1 MAGILIIFVTG
12 LKARIIHMKNEKE
25 IEEKEQEIIE
35 GQTAET
41 EGQMPVS
48 EKDRKKKKLA
58 QQAGRIKE
66 LSASLDQ
73 VRDELKQAQT
83 ELEQTKE
90 ELEKSRQAAGEAKD
104 MYLRL
109 QAEWDNYRRRTAKER
124 LELIDNAGRDIL
136 TGFLP
141 VLDDCQRALN
151 VLSESD
157 AAQAAVEGTEL
168 IYNKLIAYLK
178 QRGVERIEA
187 RGAVF
192 DTDFH
197 EAVAQFPVEDPEKK
211 NTVIDVTQEG
221 YTLNGN
227 VIRYAKVVVGI

>member
-1 MAGILIIFVTG
+1 MENV
-12 LKARIIHMKNEKE
+12 NEKE
-25 IEEKEQEIIE
+25 KEEKEIIE
-35 GQTAET
+35 EPSQSAE
-41 EGQMPVS
+41 EQKPVS
-48 EKDRKKKKLA
+48 EKDRKKRKIA
-58 QQAGRIKE
+58 EQAARIE
-66 LSASLDQ
+66 TLSAD
-73 VRDELKQAQT
+73 
-83 ELEQTKE
+83 
-90 ELEKSRQAAGEAKD
+90 LEKALDALEKAREETAETKD
-104 MYLRL
+104 QYLRL

-141 VLDDCQRALN
+141 VVDDCQRALK
-151 VLSESD
+151 VLRESE
-157 AAQAAVEGTEL
+157 AAGAAIEGTEL
-168 IYNKLIAYLK
+168 IYNKLMNYLK
-178 QRGVERIEA
+178 QRGVEPIAA

-221 YTLNGN
+221 YTLNGS

>member
-1 MAGILIIFVTG
+1 MD
-12 LKARIIHMKNEKE
+12 KE
-25 IEEKEQEIIE
+25 NEEKEEKVEMPEEAQEAPHKE
-35 GQTAET
+35 EK
-41 EGQMPVS
+41 
-48 EKDRKKKKLA
+48 EKDRKKRKIAEQAEQIKQLNEQVQQLEEERNKL
-58 QQAGRIKE
+58 KE
-66 LSASLDQ
+66 TALETRDQ
-73 VRDELKQAQT
+73 
-83 ELEQTKE
+83 
-90 ELEKSRQAAGEAKD
+90 
-104 MYLRL
+104 YLRL

-141 VLDDCQRALN
+141 ILDDCQRALQ
-151 VLSESD
+151 VLRESD
-157 AAQAAVEGTEL
+157 AATAAIEGTEL
-168 IYNKLIAYLK
+168 IYNKLMGYLN

-187 RGAVF
+187 RGAAF

-221 YTLNGN
+221 YTLNGT

>member
-1 MAGILIIFVTG
+1 MENV
-12 LKARIIHMKNEKE
+12 NEKE
-25 IEEKEQEIIE
+25 KEEKEIIE
-35 GQTAET
+35 ESQSAE
-41 EGQMPVS
+41 EQKPVS
-48 EKDRKKKKLA
+48 EKDRKKRKIAEKA
-58 QQAGRIKE
+58 ARIE
-66 LSASLDQ
+66 TLSAD
-73 VRDELKQAQT
+73 
-83 ELEQTKE
+83 
-90 ELEKSRQAAGEAKD
+90 LEKALDALEKAREETAEAKD
-104 MYLRL
+104 QYLRL

-141 VLDDCQRALN
+141 VVDDCQRALK
-151 VLSESD
+151 VLRESE
-157 AAQAAVEGTEL
+157 AAGAAIEGTEL
-168 IYNKLIAYLK
+168 IYNKLMNYLK
-178 QRGVERIEA
+178 QRGVEPIAA

-221 YTLNGN
+221 YTLNGS

>member
-1 MAGILIIFVTG
+1 MENDI
-12 LKARIIHMKNEKE
+12 EKE
-25 IEEKEQEIIE
+25 KEEKVEMTE
-35 GQTAET
+35 ET
-41 EGQMPVS
+41 PETPHKEER
-48 EKDRKKKKLA
+48 EKDRKKRKIA
-58 QQAGRIKE
+58 EQAERIKALE
-66 LSASLDQ
+66 ES
-73 VRDELKQAQT
+73 LKQA
-83 ELEQTKE
+83 ENEV
-90 ELEKSRQAAGEAKD
+90 EKLRGDAAEARD
-104 MYLRL
+104 QYLRL
-109 QAEWDNYRRRTAKER
+109 KAEWDNYRRRTAKER
-124 LELIDNAGRDIL
+124 LELIDNAGKDIL

-151 VLSESD
+151 VLRESEGSE
-157 AAQAAVEGTEL
+157 AAIEGTEL
-168 IYNKLIAYLK
+168 IFNKLMGYLN

>member
-1 MAGILIIFVTG
+1 MENDI
-12 LKARIIHMKNEKE
+12 EKE
-25 IEEKEQEIIE
+25 KEEKVEMTE
-35 GQTAET
+35 ET
-41 EGQMPVS
+41 PETPHKEER
-48 EKDRKKKKLA
+48 EKDRKKRKIA
-58 QQAGRIKE
+58 EQAERIKALE
-66 LSASLDQ
+66 ES
-73 VRDELKQAQT
+73 LKQA
-83 ELEQTKE
+83 ENEV
-90 ELEKSRQAAGEAKD
+90 EKLRGDAAEARD
-104 MYLRL
+104 QYLRL

-124 LELIDNAGRDIL
+124 LELIDNAGKDIL

-151 VLSESD
+151 VLRESEGSE
-157 AAQAAVEGTEL
+157 AAIEGTEL
-168 IYNKLIAYLK
+168 IFNKLMGYLN

-211 NTVIDVTQEG
+211 NMVIDVTQEG

>member
-1 MAGILIIFVTG
+1 ME
-12 LKARIIHMKNEKE
+12 NDKE
-25 IEEKEQEIIE
+25 IENEEKIE
-35 GQTAET
+35 MTEET
-41 EGQMPVS
+41 PETPHKEER
-48 EKDRKKKKLA
+48 EKDRKKRKIA
-58 QQAGRIKE
+58 EQAERIKALE
-66 LSASLDQ
+66 TSLKEAEEEQEKLRGDAAEARDQ
-73 VRDELKQAQT
+73 
-83 ELEQTKE
+83 
-90 ELEKSRQAAGEAKD
+90 
-104 MYLRL
+104 YLRL

-124 LELIDNAGRDIL
+124 LELIDNAGKDIL

-141 VLDDCQRALN
+141 ILDDCQRALN
-151 VLSESD
+151 VLRESEGAE
-157 AAQAAVEGTEL
+157 AAIEGTEL
-168 IYNKLIAYLK
+168 IFNKLMGYLN

-187 RGAVF
+187 RGAAF

>member
-1 MAGILIIFVTG
+1 MN
-12 LKARIIHMKNEKE
+12 KKYKDMDKE
-25 IEEKEQEIIE
+25 NEEKEEKVEMPEEAQEAPHKE
-35 GQTAET
+35 EK
-41 EGQMPVS
+41 
-48 EKDRKKKKLA
+48 EKDRKKRKIAEQAEQIKQLNEQV
-58 QQAGRIKE
+58 QQ
-66 LSASLDQ
+66 
-73 VRDELKQAQT
+73 
-83 ELEQTKE
+83 
-90 ELEKSRQAAGEAKD
+90 LEKERNKLKETALETRDQ
-104 MYLRL
+104 YLRL

-141 VLDDCQRALN
+141 ILDDCQRALQ
-151 VLSESD
+151 VLRESD
-157 AAQAAVEGTEL
+157 AATAAIEGTEL
-168 IYNKLIAYLK
+168 IYNKLMGYLN

-187 RGAVF
+187 RGAAF

-221 YTLNGN
+221 YTLNGT

>member
-1 MAGILIIFVTG
+1 MNKKYID
-12 LKARIIHMKNEKE
+12 MDNENENK
-25 IEEKEQEIIE
+25 EEKEKVEMPEEAQEAPHKE
-35 GQTAET
+35 EK
-41 EGQMPVS
+41 
-48 EKDRKKKKLA
+48 EKDRKKRKIAEQAEQIKQLNEQVQQLEEERNKL
-58 QQAGRIKE
+58 KE
-66 LSASLDQ
+66 TALETRDQ
-73 VRDELKQAQT
+73 
-83 ELEQTKE
+83 
-90 ELEKSRQAAGEAKD
+90 
-104 MYLRL
+104 YLRL

-141 VLDDCQRALN
+141 ILDDCQRALQ
-151 VLSESD
+151 VLRESD
-157 AAQAAVEGTEL
+157 AATAAIEGTEL
-168 IYNKLIAYLK
+168 IYNKLMSYLN

-187 RGAVF
+187 RGAAF

-221 YTLNGN
+221 YTLNGT

>member
-1 MAGILIIFVTG
+1 M
-12 LKARIIHMKNEKE
+12 E
-25 IEEKEQEIIE
+25 EEKDIRQEENQVLEEVAAEERLEEQPEE
-35 GQTAET
+35 QPGHQAEH
-41 EGQMPVS
+41 S
-48 EKDRKKKKLA
+48 EKDRRRRKLA
-58 QQAGRIKE
+58 HQAEKIRKLSVEKE
-66 LSASLDQ
+66 QLTAENDRL
-73 VRDELKQAQT
+73 T
-83 ELEQTKE
+83 LEKDRLQEDLAKAKE
-90 ELEKSRQAAGEAKD
+90 EAGEMRD
-104 MYLRL
+104 QYLRL

-124 LELIDNAGRDIL
+124 LELIDNAGKDIL

-141 VLDDCQRALN
+141 VLDDCQRALQ
-151 VLSESD
+151 VLRDSD
-157 AAQAAVEGTEL
+157 TAAAAVEGTEL
-168 IYNKLIAYLK
+168 IYNKLMGYLK

-187 RGAVF
+187 RGAAF

>member
-1 MAGILIIFVTG
+1 MENV
-12 LKARIIHMKNEKE
+12 NEKE
-25 IEEKEQEIIE
+25 KEEKEIIE
-35 GQTAET
+35 ESQSAE
-41 EGQMPVS
+41 EQKPVS
-48 EKDRKKKKLA
+48 EKDRKKRKIAERAAL
-58 QQAGRIKE
+58 IE
-66 LSASLDQ
+66 TLSAD
-73 VRDELKQAQT
+73 
-83 ELEQTKE
+83 
-90 ELEKSRQAAGEAKD
+90 LEKALDALEKAREETAEAKD
-104 MYLRL
+104 QYLRL

-141 VLDDCQRALN
+141 VVDDCQRALK
-151 VLSESD
+151 VLRESE
-157 AAQAAVEGTEL
+157 AAGAAIEGTEL
-168 IYNKLIAYLK
+168 IYNKLMNYLK
-178 QRGVERIEA
+178 QRGVEPIAA

-221 YTLNGN
+221 YTLNGS

>member
-1 MAGILIIFVTG
+1 MD
-12 LKARIIHMKNEKE
+12 KE
-25 IEEKEQEIIE
+25 NEEKEEKVEMPEEAQEAPHKE
-35 GQTAET
+35 EK
-41 EGQMPVS
+41 
-48 EKDRKKKKLA
+48 EKDRKKRKIAEQAEQIKQLNEQVQQLEEERNKL
-58 QQAGRIKE
+58 KE
-66 LSASLDQ
+66 TALETRDQ
-73 VRDELKQAQT
+73 
-83 ELEQTKE
+83 
-90 ELEKSRQAAGEAKD
+90 
-104 MYLRL
+104 YLRL

-141 VLDDCQRALN
+141 VLDDCQRALQ
-151 VLSESD
+151 VLRESD
-157 AAQAAVEGTEL
+157 AATAAIEGTEL
-168 IYNKLIAYLK
+168 IYNKLMGYLN

-221 YTLNGN
+221 YTLNGT

>member
-1 MAGILIIFVTG
+1 MN
-12 LKARIIHMKNEKE
+12 KKYKDMDKE
-25 IEEKEQEIIE
+25 NEEKEEKVEMPEEAQEAPHKE
-35 GQTAET
+35 EK
-41 EGQMPVS
+41 
-48 EKDRKKKKLA
+48 EKDRKKRKIAEQAEQIKQLNEKL
-58 QQAGRIKE
+58 QQLEEERDKLKDTVLE
-66 LSASLDQ
+66 TRDQ
-73 VRDELKQAQT
+73 
-83 ELEQTKE
+83 
-90 ELEKSRQAAGEAKD
+90 
-104 MYLRL
+104 YLRL

-141 VLDDCQRALN
+141 ILDDCQRALQ
-151 VLSESD
+151 VLRESD
-157 AAQAAVEGTEL
+157 AATAAIEGTEL
-168 IYNKLIAYLK
+168 IYNKLMGYLN

-187 RGAVF
+187 RGAAF

-221 YTLNGN
+221 YTLNGT

>member
-1 MAGILIIFVTG
+1 ME
-12 LKARIIHMKNEKE
+12 NETDNK
-25 IEEKEQEIIE
+25 EEKIE
-35 GQTAET
+35 MTEET
-41 EGQMPVS
+41 PETPHKEER
-48 EKDRKKKKLA
+48 EKDRKKRKIA
-58 QQAGRIKE
+58 EQAEQIKALE
-66 LSASLDQ
+66 ES
-73 VRDELKQAQT
+73 LKQA
-83 ELEQTKE
+83 EDEA
-90 ELEKSRQAAGEAKD
+90 EKLRGDAAEARD
-104 MYLRL
+104 QYLRL

-124 LELIDNAGRDIL
+124 LELIDNAGKDIL

-141 VLDDCQRALN
+141 ILDDCQRALN
-151 VLSESD
+151 VLRESEGAE
-157 AAQAAVEGTEL
+157 AAIEGTEL
-168 IYNKLIAYLK
+168 IFNKLMGYLN

-187 RGAVF
+187 RGAAF

>member
-1 MAGILIIFVTG
+1 MENV
-12 LKARIIHMKNEKE
+12 NEKE
-25 IEEKEQEIIE
+25 KEEKEIIE
-35 GQTAET
+35 ESQSAE
-41 EGQMPVS
+41 EQKPVS
-48 EKDRKKKKLA
+48 EKDRKKRKIA
-58 QQAGRIKE
+58 ERAARIE
-66 LSASLDQ
+66 TLSAD
-73 VRDELKQAQT
+73 
-83 ELEQTKE
+83 
-90 ELEKSRQAAGEAKD
+90 LEKALDALEKAREETAEAKD
-104 MYLRL
+104 QYLRL

-141 VLDDCQRALN
+141 VVDDCQRALK
-151 VLSESD
+151 VLRESE
-157 AAQAAVEGTEL
+157 AAGAAIEGTEL
-168 IYNKLIAYLK
+168 IYNKLMNYLK
-178 QRGVERIEA
+178 QRGVEPIAA

-221 YTLNGN
+221 YTLNGS

>member
-1 MAGILIIFVTG
+1 MENV
-12 LKARIIHMKNEKE
+12 NEKE
-25 IEEKEQEIIE
+25 KEEKEIIE
-35 GQTAET
+35 EPSQSADE
-41 EGQMPVS
+41 QKPVS
-48 EKDRKKKKLA
+48 EKDRKKRKIA
-58 QQAGRIKE
+58 EQAARIE
-66 LSASLDQ
+66 TLSAD
-73 VRDELKQAQT
+73 
-83 ELEQTKE
+83 
-90 ELEKSRQAAGEAKD
+90 LEKALDALEKAREETAEAKD
-104 MYLRL
+104 QYLRL

-141 VLDDCQRALN
+141 VVDDCQRALK
-151 VLSESD
+151 VLRESE
-157 AAQAAVEGTEL
+157 AAGAAIEGTEL
-168 IYNKLIAYLK
+168 IYNKLMNYLK
-178 QRGVERIEA
+178 QRGVEPIAA

-221 YTLNGN
+221 YTLNGS